1 MDFTRGEWKMLES
14 SQRELYKEVLLE
26 TLKNLEFLGKTS
38 SLQDLASKRV
48 ATHPLCHLK
57 DNVM

>member
-1 MDFTRGEWKMLES
+1 MLEL

>member
-48 ATHPLCHLK
+48 AASSP
-57 DNVM
+57 VSSER